1 MAKLLQHAA
10 ALFEQALLE
19 MLEMLLVHAFYL
31 LRAAGGWHC
40 YTSLVRAIGTRDP
53 SKSDWCS
60 AACWSAAGT
69 LRAPPGTRSSLEN
82 PIIVRTDRGRRL
94 LGAVT
99 GDRTRSFTRQN
110 LNPGAIDGAAT
121 CWGTTHTIP
130 DRG

>member
-1 MAKLLQHAA
+1 MNTLSILHLHSLPAPRPSTTSPIPLTPSP
-10 ALFEQALLE
+10 ALFQQALLE

-69 LRAPPGTRSSLEN
+69 LRAPPGTRSSLE
-82 PIIVRTDRGRRL
+82 IQSLYVLIAAGASSERL
-94 LGAVT
+94 PAT
-99 GDRTRSFTRQN
+99 G
-110 LNPGAIDGAAT
+110 
-121 CWGTTHTIP
+121 P
-130 DRG
+130 DRSPAKT